1 MTTRV
6 PLRLLLGTEQPCG
19 YLPKRLSRSA
29 FVAPQTEIDAPLY
42 SALIA
47 NGFRRSGDYAY
58 RPACTS
64 CKACVPVRVPAALF
78 TPNRAQRRAFKRNA
92 DLTLERRNTLDDE
105 HFALYRRYLLA
116 RHPFGGMDAD
126 DSKAFREFLGSTWG
140 LTEFWCFREQ
150 GVLRMVAVVDRLPLG
165 LSAVYTF
172 FDPDQSGRSLGTYAV
187 LQQLAAAKAE
197 GLPHLYLGYWV
208 AGSATMDYKRQF
220 APLEQFDGAGWQ
232 PLQIAEAAALPP
244 GEAATIMRTL

>member
-1 MTTRV
+1 MTRV

-29 FVAPQTEIDAPLY
+29 FVAPQTPIDAPLY

-58 RPACTS
+58 RPACTN
-64 CKACVPVRVPAALF
+64 CRACVPVRIPTALF
-78 TPNRAQRRAFKRNA
+78 ALNRAQRRCLKRNA
-92 DLTLERRNTLDDE
+92 DLVIERRQALDEE
-105 HFALYRRYLLA
+105 HFELYRRYLLA

-126 DSKAFREFLGSTWG
+126 DSKAFHQFLGSTWG
-140 LTEFWCFREQ
+140 LTEFWCFREA

-172 FDPDQSGRSLGTYAV
+172 FDPDQSSRSLGTYAV

-208 AGSATMDYKRQF
+208 AGSDTMDYKRQF
-220 APLEQFDGAGWQ
+220 AALERFDGTGWT
-232 PLQIAEAAALPP
+232 PLQ
-244 GEAATIMRTL
+244 AT